1 MSKNYKK
8 ILRAKTYRYQI
19 DNEKKIV
26 VRSLINKLY
35 PFMEIPLIHKNL
47 SQKYL
52 NIIYVVMKASPSL
65 WN

>member
-26 VRSLINKLY
+26 VKSLINKLY
-35 PFMEIPLIHKNL
+35 PFYGNT
-47 SQKYL
+47 S
-52 NIIYVVMKASPSL
+52 
-65 WN
+65 